1 VDDDG
6 VDVGHPGA
14 TARYDDDRIGDAT
27 EDCRYAI
34 DHPRAAEIDERLVA
48 AHAAR
53 AAACEDDAAQRYGRR
68 VHDLDGS
75 TWPGEEAGMAAN
87 DTTATERAWLEGVS
101 GRLAT
106 ATGRAAPAVPSD
118 ADVRALLRVTKITAD
133 VTGVRYLAPLT
144 AYLIGRAAG
153 DDPGFDLKA
162 TVEQISRL
170 AEGWAPQEG

>member
-1 VDDDG
+1 
-6 VDVGHPGA
+6 
-14 TARYDDDRIGDAT
+14 
-27 EDCRYAI
+27 
-34 DHPRAAEIDERLVA
+34 
-48 AHAAR
+48 
-53 AAACEDDAAQRYGRR
+53 
-68 VHDLDGS
+68 
-75 TWPGEEAGMAAN
+75 MAAN